1 MVFGLTVLDIALLIL
16 LIWQLFYGW
25 RVGLLISL
33 CGVLGFALGAVA
45 AFFAVPFV
53 SSWVS
58 DSGWRL
64 AAVVGSALLLIVLG
78 YWLGIALGRLLSRGV
93 TLKPL
98 RAVNRILGAVAA
110 FVIAALLISPVAF
123 SVSALGIPFLSSAI
137 SQSAVIRTIDSLTP
151 LPLKQAI
158 AQLRST
164 VVSEGIPQLFN
175 QLGPVAPVT
184 PPDARTDTP
193 ALNDAAKSVL
203 KITGTAFQCGQNQ
216 TGSGFVISENH
227 VMTNAHVVAG
237 VSQPVVE
244 VPGSALPGKIVYFNP
259 QQDLAV
265 IAVDGLGIKPLNLGS
280 NLAIGAQAAFDG
292 YPLGGPFQSKPAS
305 VQSKGQVLVP
315 DIYGQNK
322 HLEEVYQ
329 IAGDVQPG
337 NSGGPLLDLAG
348 NVSGVIFA
356 KADSNVQIGYAF
368 TLAEVAP
375 VVQQASG
382 LDQQVSSGSCVKK

>member
-1 MVFGLTVLDIALLIL
+1 MFGLTLLDIALIAL

-45 AFFAVPFV
+45 AFFAMPFV
-53 SSWVS
+53 SSWAN

-64 AAVVGSALLLIVLG
+64 AVVIGSALLLIVIG
-78 YWLGIALGRLLSRGV
+78 HGLGIAVGRLLSRGV
-93 TLKPL
+93 RLKPL
-98 RAVNRILGAVAA
+98 RAINRALGAVAA
-110 FVIAALLISPVAF
+110 LVIAALLISPVAF

-137 SQSAVIRTIDSLTP
+137 SQSGVIRTIDALTP

-175 QLGPVAPVT
+175 QLGPVTPVA

-193 ALNDAAKSVL
+193 ALNDAANSVL

-259 QQDLAV
+259 EQDLAV
-265 IAVDGLGIKPLNLGS
+265 IQVDGLGVKPLNLGS
-280 NLAIGAQAAFDG
+280 DLALGAQAAFDG
-292 YPLGGPFQSKPAS
+292 YPLGGPFQSKPAA
-305 VQSKGQVLVP
+305 VQTKGQVLVP

-322 HLEEVYQ
+322 HFEEVYQ

-337 NSGGPLLDLAG
+337 NSGGPLLDLNGKVA
-348 NVSGVIFA
+348 GVIFA
-356 KADSNVQIGYAF
+356 KADSDVQVGYAF

-375 VVQQASG
+375 VVRQAAG
-382 LDQQVSSGSCVKK
+382 LDQQVSSGKCVQK